1 MNKNTDIDKYGQSG
15 YGIGFDGKTSF
26 TFPSGKFGQNIIIF
40 ELDMSSSVHVDN
52 KKKDILILGKGP
64 RKKIV

>member
-15 YGIGFDGKTSF
+15 YGIGSDGKTSF

-40 ELDMSSSVHVDN
+40 GADMSSSVHVDN